1 MNPFVAL
8 SDVLREIIELLN
20 KGERQ
25 RAAKLY
31 LERIAHVIMGFLR
44 RHHVSDAEAKELV
57 INVFL
62 KMLHN
67 PCPRDVSPAV
77 WLWTMVNFV
86 FMDWKRSAYWNSKKE
101 ESSPQI
107 TDIDPDTLP
116 SSESPHWLRLCVK
129 RAAHKLQT
137 EDPVTAHLLWLN
149 HCGHSAAEIAVIFGA
164 RPPPSKEQE
173 TAARNRVLTAMKKAR
188 AYFSHCKEN

>member
-67 PCPRDVSPAV
+67 PCPRDVNPAV
-77 WLWTMVNFV
+77 WLWSLVNSV
-86 FMDWKRSAYWNSKKE
+86 LMDWKRSAYWNSKKE

-116 SSESPHWLRLCVK
+116 SSESPHWLKLCVE
-129 RAAHKLQT
+129 RAAHELQVQ
-137 EDPVTAHLLWLN
+137 DPNRAHVLYLSF
-149 HCGHSAAEIAVIFGA
+149 HGHSAAEIAVIFGA
-164 RPPPSKEQE
+164 KPPPSKEQE
-173 TAARNRVLTAMKKAR
+173 TAARNRVLVAMKKAR
-188 AYFSHCKEN
+188 DFFAHCKEY